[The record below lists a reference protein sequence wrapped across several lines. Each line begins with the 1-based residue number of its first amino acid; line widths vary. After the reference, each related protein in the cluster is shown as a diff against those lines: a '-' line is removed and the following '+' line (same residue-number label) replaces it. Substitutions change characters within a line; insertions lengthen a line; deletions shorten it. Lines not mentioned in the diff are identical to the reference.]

1 MKLLRYG
8 PVGEEKPALI
18 DDNGRMRDLSG
29 LIGDITPATLS
40 AGRLTQ
46 LSKHDFASLPQV
58 EGTHRIGPPLS
69 GVGKILAIGLN
80 YADHAAETKIE
91 LPPEPLVFNKAVTS
105 LGAPNDGITMPP
117 GSTHTDYEVELAVII
132 GARAQHVDES
142 QALDYVAGYAVA
154 NDVSERDFQIN
165 HGGQWTK
172 GKSFDGFCP
181 LGPWLV
187 TRDEVDEPQN
197 LNLWCDVNGE
207 RRQGSNTRH
216 MVFGVAAI
224 IANLSQ
230 YMTLMPGDIIVT
242 GTPSGV
248 GMGRTPPLYLKAGD
262 VVELGIEGLG
272 KQCQEVKSWPGN

>member
-91 LPPEPLVFNKAVTS
+91 LPPEPLVFSKAVTS

>member
-91 LPPEPLVFNKAVTS
+91 LPPEPLVFSKAVTS
-105 LGAPNDGITMPP
+105 LGAPNDGITLPP